1 MRARPTAPVS
11 GAILIGSAVLC
22 AVVLGG
28 GPAAADEP
36 SVPTPTVGPTPTPSL
51 SPPSQQ
57 QIDDA
62 KDALERLREP
72 GTPTPTALT
81 KVAGPTSAPDRGSFA
96 SRISDEAWWTV
107 GAGLLVL
114 VVASEATRI
123 GVRRAKHRKG
133 A

>member
-1 MRARPTAPVS
+1 MRAPLTLPVS
-11 GAILIGSAVLC
+11 GALLIGSAVLGM
-22 AVVLGG
+22 VVLGA

-36 SVPTPTVGPTPTPSL
+36 TTPTPTVAPTPSL

-62 KDALERLREP
+62 KDALERLEDP
-72 GTPTPTALT
+72 GRPTPTPVTE
-81 KVAGPTSAPDRGSFA
+81 VAGPTSEPERGSFG
-96 SRISDEAWWTV
+96 SRISDETWWTL

-114 VVASEATRI
+114 VVASETTRI
-123 GVRRAKHRKG
+123 GVRRAKHRKK